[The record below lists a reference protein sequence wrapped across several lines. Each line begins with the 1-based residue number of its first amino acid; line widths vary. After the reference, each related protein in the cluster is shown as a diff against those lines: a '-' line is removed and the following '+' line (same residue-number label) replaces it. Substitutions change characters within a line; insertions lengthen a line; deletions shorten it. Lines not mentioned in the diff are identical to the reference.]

1 MKTHHLQSVF
11 FDIRAPSFP
20 CSVAD
25 QVKNHPTL
33 NGKVI
38 RVMWANRDANGRK
51 SGVGNVF
58 VKFVYDESAN
68 SATEKLSGSIVNGK
82 QIEKGGEFIQRG
94 VEVEMGLGEEK
105 HQRRRVHK
113 CSNDNGDEHSRRW
126 VNDGKRK
133 VTGRSWGWG

>member
-82 QIEKGGEFIQRG
+82 QMYVGKFVKKSEHALPSLD
-94 VEVEMGLGEEK
+94 VK
-105 HQRRRVHK
+105 HTNLYMNNLD
-113 CSNDNGDEHSRRW
+113 SEG
-126 VNDGKRK
+126 
-133 VTGRSWGWG
+133 